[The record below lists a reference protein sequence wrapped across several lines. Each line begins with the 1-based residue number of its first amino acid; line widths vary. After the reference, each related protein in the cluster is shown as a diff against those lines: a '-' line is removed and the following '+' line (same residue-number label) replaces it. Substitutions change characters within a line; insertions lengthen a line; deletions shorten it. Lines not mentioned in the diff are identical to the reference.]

1 MNLHYSNAVV
11 APQNSSGRS
20 AVVEVLRA
28 NSVAAYISAN
38 ILLYVGLSLQVTTL
52 AKQVYDITRRELD
65 LGWLGLAEFLPI
77 ALLVFVTG
85 TVADRYN
92 RKRISQ
98 IAMFGELAS
107 ALLLAWYASTKPT
120 GVFPIFMIAILYGSS
135 RAFLAPSMRPIAANI
150 APEGRLPQM
159 IALYSTVWTSAGII
173 GPAASGFLYSASPV
187 LAYLVGSALI
197 LGALGSFSTVNV
209 PPTQRS
215 ADHAGHSH
223 AGETPGDESR
233 GGASGERP
241 TLRSAVEGLRYIRRT
256 PILFAA
262 IALDLFAVLFG
273 GAVALLPVIAEE
285 RLGVGNIAYGWLR
298 AAAGIGA
305 GSVALL
311 LAVRPLRRHVGKW
324 LLVAVGV
331 FGAGTIVLGLTRTY
345 WIAFVAIL
353 VIHGADMVSVFVRGS
368 IVPLVTPDDKR
379 GRVSAVENVFIGAT
393 NELGAFESG
402 VAAAAVGVPATVVGG
417 GVFTLGIVGVWW
429 VKFKQLRNVDRF
441 EDLQPA

>member
-1 MNLHYSNAVV
+1 MT
-11 APQNSSGRS
+11 PERKSGR
-20 AVVEVLRA
+20 APLLEILRA
-28 NSVAAYISAN
+28 PSVAAYISAN

-52 AKQVYDITRRELD
+52 AKQVYDITKRELD

-92 RKRISQ
+92 RKRVSQ
-98 IAMFGELAS
+98 LAMTGELAS
-107 ALLLAWYASTKPT
+107 ALLLAWYASTEPT

-135 RAFLAPSMRPIAANI
+135 RAFLAPSMRPIAAAI

-197 LGALGSFSTVNV
+197 ISAISSFSAVRV

-215 ADHAGHSH
+215 TTSV
-223 AGETPGDESR
+223 GDGG
-233 GGASGERP
+233 GGASGAERP
-241 TLRSAVEGLRYIRRT
+241 TMRSAIEGLRYVRRT

-305 GSVALL
+305 GAVALM
-311 LAVRPLRRHVGKW
+311 LAVRPLRRHVGRW
-324 LLVAVGV
+324 LLVAVAIFGV
-331 FGAGTIVLGLTRTY
+331 ATIVLGFTRTY
-345 WIAFVAIL
+345 WIAFVAII

-393 NELGAFESG
+393 NELGAFQSG

-429 VKFKQLRNVDRF
+429 MKFKQLRDVDRF
-441 EDLQPA
+441 EDLKPS

>member
-1 MNLHYSNAVV
+1 M
-11 APQNSSGRS
+11 
-20 AVVEVLRA
+20 LRA
-28 NSVAAYISAN
+28 PSVGAYIGAN
-38 ILLYVGLSLQVTTL
+38 VLLYVGLSLQVTTL
-52 AKQVYDITRRELD
+52 AKQVYDINKREID
-65 LGWLGLAEFLPI
+65 LGFLGLAEFLPI

-85 TVADRYN
+85 TVADRFN
-92 RKRISQ
+92 RKRVSQ
-98 IAMFGELAS
+98 SAMAGELAS
-107 ALLLAWYASTKPT
+107 ALLLMWYASTEPT
-120 GVFPIFMIAILYGSS
+120 SVLPIFLIAILYGSS

-159 IALYSTVWTSAGII
+159 IALYSTVWTSAGIV
-173 GPAASGFLYSASPV
+173 GPAMSGFLYSASPV
-187 LAYLVGSALI
+187 VAYGTGSALVLLAI
-197 LGALGSFSTVNV
+197 ATFSTVRV
-209 PPTQRS
+209 PPTKRA
-215 ADHAGHSH
+215 ADS
-223 AGETPGDESR
+223 D
-233 GGASGERP
+233 ERP
-241 TLRSAVEGLRYIRRT
+241 TVRSAVEGLRYIRRT

-305 GSVALL
+305 GGVALV
-311 LAVRPLRRHVGKW
+311 LAVRPLRRNVGRW

-402 VAAAAVGVPATVVGG
+402 VAAQAVGVPATVVGG
-417 GVFTLGIVGVWW
+417 GVLTLGIVGVWW

-441 EDLQPA
+441 EDLKPA

>member
-1 MNLHYSNAVV
+1 V
-11 APQNSSGRS
+11 
-20 AVVEVLRA
+20 
-28 NSVAAYISAN
+28 
-38 ILLYVGLSLQVTTL
+38 LLYVGLSLQVTTL

-65 LGWLGLAEFLPI
+65 LGFLGLAEFLPI

-85 TVADRYN
+85 TVADRFN

-98 IAMFGELAS
+98 IAMAGELAS
-107 ALLLAWYASTKPT
+107 ALLLMWYASTKPT
-120 GVFPIFMIAILYGSS
+120 SVFPIFVIAVLYGSS
-135 RAFLAPSMRPIAANI
+135 RAFLAPSMRPIAAAI

-159 IALYSTVWTSAGII
+159 IALYSTVWTSAGIV
-173 GPAASGFLYSASPV
+173 GPAMSGFLYSASPV
-187 LAYLVGSALI
+187 IAYGTGSALI
-197 LGALGSFSTVNV
+197 LIALATFSAVRV
-209 PPTQRS
+209 PATQRG
-215 ADHAGHSH
+215 AD
-223 AGETPGDESR
+223 
-233 GGASGERP
+233 ASERP

-305 GSVALL
+305 GVVALL
-311 LAVRPLRRHVGKW
+311 LAVRPLRRNVGRW
-324 LLVAVGV
+324 LLVAVAV
-331 FGAGTIVLGLTRTY
+331 FGVGTIVLGLTRTY
-345 WIAFVAIL
+345 WIAFVAVL

-402 VAAAAVGVPATVVGG
+402 VAAQAVGVPATVVGG
-417 GVFTLGIVGVWW
+417 GVLTLGIVGVWW
-429 VKFKQLRNVDRF
+429 VKFKQLRDVDRF
-441 EDLQPA
+441 EDLKPA

>member
-1 MNLHYSNAVV
+1 VF
-11 APQNSSGRS
+11 
-20 AVVEVLRA
+20 EVLRA
-28 NSVAAYISAN
+28 PSVGAYIGAN
-38 ILLYVGLSLQVTTL
+38 VLLYIGLSLQVTTL

-65 LGWLGLAEFLPI
+65 LGFLGLAEFLPI

-85 TVADRYN
+85 TVADRFN

-98 IAMFGELAS
+98 IAMAGELAS
-107 ALLLAWYASTKPT
+107 ALLLMWYASTKPT
-120 GVFPIFMIAILYGSS
+120 SVFPIFVIAVLYGSS
-135 RAFLAPSMRPIAANI
+135 RAFLAPSMRPIAAAI

-159 IALYSTVWTSAGII
+159 IALYSTVWTSAGIV
-173 GPAASGFLYSASPV
+173 GPAMSGFLYSASPV
-187 LAYLVGSALI
+187 IAYGTGSALI
-197 LGALGSFSTVNV
+197 LIALATFSAVRV
-209 PPTQRS
+209 PATQRG
-215 ADHAGHSH
+215 ADAN
-223 AGETPGDESR
+223 
-233 GGASGERP
+233 ERP

-305 GSVALL
+305 GVVALL
-311 LAVRPLRRHVGKW
+311 LAVRPLRRNVGRW
-324 LLVAVGV
+324 LLVAVAV
-331 FGAGTIVLGLTRTY
+331 FGVGTIVLGLTRTY
-345 WIAFVAIL
+345 WIAFVAVL

-402 VAAAAVGVPATVVGG
+402 VAAQAVGVPATVVGG
-417 GVFTLGIVGVWW
+417 GVLTLGIVGVWW
-429 VKFKQLRNVDRF
+429 VKFKQLRDVDRF
-441 EDLQPA
+441 EDLKPA

>member
-1 MNLHYSNAVV
+1 MT
-11 APQNSSGRS
+11 PQNSSGRP
-20 AVVEVLRA
+20 ALIEILRA
-28 NSVAAYISAN
+28 PSVAAYISAN

-98 IAMFGELAS
+98 LAMTGELAS
-107 ALLLAWYASTKPT
+107 AMLLAWYASTEPT
-120 GVFPIFMIAILYGSS
+120 GVFPIFLIAVLYGTS
-135 RAFLAPSMRPIAANI
+135 RAFLAPSMRPIAAAI

-197 LGALGSFSTVNV
+197 VCAIASFSSVRV
-209 PPTQRS
+209 PPTQRAAGAAGAAS
-215 ADHAGHSH
+215 AGSA
-223 AGETPGDESR
+223 A
-233 GGASGERP
+233 ERP
-241 TLRSAVEGLRYIRRT
+241 TLRTAIEGLHYIRRT

-305 GSVALL
+305 GGVALL

-441 EDLQPA
+441 EDLKPS

>member
-1 MNLHYSNAVV
+1 ML
-11 APQNSSGRS
+11 
-20 AVVEVLRA
+20 EVLRA
-28 NSVAAYISAN
+28 PSVGAYIGAN
-38 ILLYVGLSLQVTTL
+38 VLLYVGLSLQVTTL
-52 AKQVYDITRRELD
+52 AKQVYDINKREID
-65 LGWLGLAEFLPI
+65 LGFLGLAEFLPI
-77 ALLVFVTG
+77 VLLVFVTG
-85 TVADRYN
+85 TVADRFN
-92 RKRISQ
+92 RKRVSQ
-98 IAMFGELAS
+98 LAMAGELAS
-107 ALLLAWYASTKPT
+107 ALLLMWYASTEPT
-120 GVFPIFMIAILYGSS
+120 SVLPIFLIALLYGGS

-159 IALYSTVWTSAGII
+159 IALYSTVWTSAGIV
-173 GPAASGFLYSASPV
+173 GPAMSGFLYSASPV
-187 LAYLVGSALI
+187 VAYGTGSMLVLLAIAT
-197 LGALGSFSTVNV
+197 FSTVRV
-209 PPTQRS
+209 PPTKRA
-215 ADHAGHSH
+215 ADS
-223 AGETPGDESR
+223 D
-233 GGASGERP
+233 ERP
-241 TLRSAVEGLRYIRRT
+241 TVRSAVEGLRYIRRT

-305 GSVALL
+305 GGVALV
-311 LAVRPLRRHVGKW
+311 LAVRPLRRNVGRW

-402 VAAAAVGVPATVVGG
+402 VAAQAVGVPATVVGG
-417 GVFTLGIVGVWW
+417 GVLTLGIVGVWW

-441 EDLQPA
+441 EDLKPA

>member
-1 MNLHYSNAVV
+1 MPPENK
-11 APQNSSGRS
+11 SGR
-20 AVVEVLRA
+20 APLLEILRA
-28 NSVAAYISAN
+28 PSVAAYISAN
-38 ILLYVGLSLQVTTL
+38 ILLYVGLTLQVTTL
-52 AKQVYDITRRELD
+52 AKQVYDITKRELD

-98 IAMFGELAS
+98 FAMLGELAS
-107 ALLLAWYASTKPT
+107 ALLLAWYASTEPT
-120 GVFPIFMIAILYGSS
+120 GVFPIFMIAILYGGS
-135 RAFLAPSMRPIAANI
+135 RAFLAPSMRPIAAAI
-150 APEGRLPQM
+150 APVGRLPQM

-197 LGALGSFSTVNV
+197 VCAITSFSTVRV
-209 PPTQRS
+209 PPTQRA
-215 ADHAGHSH
+215 AD
-223 AGETPGDESR
+223 D
-233 GGASGERP
+233 ASGELRGVSGTERP
-241 TLRSAVEGLRYIRRT
+241 TLRSAIEGLSYIRRT

-305 GSVALL
+305 GGVALL
-311 LAVRPLRRHVGKW
+311 LAIRPLRRHVGKW

-331 FGAGTIVLGLTRTY
+331 FGVGTIVLGLTRTY

-429 VKFKQLRNVDRF
+429 MKFKQLRDVDRF
-441 EDLQPA
+441 EDLKPS

>member
-1 MNLHYSNAVV
+1 VTPEHL
-11 APQNSSGRS
+11 SGRRS
-20 AVVEVLRA
+20 LFEVLRA
-28 NSVAAYISAN
+28 PSVGAYISAN
-38 ILLYVGLSLQVTTL
+38 VLLYVGLSLQVTTL

-65 LGWLGLAEFLPI
+65 LGFLGLAEFLPI

-85 TVADRYN
+85 SVADRFN

-98 IAMFGELAS
+98 IAMAGELAS
-107 ALLLAWYASTKPT
+107 ALLLMWYASTKPT
-120 GVFPIFMIAILYGSS
+120 SVFPIFVIAVLYGSS
-135 RAFLAPSMRPIAANI
+135 RAFLAPSMRPIAAAI

-159 IALYSTVWTSAGII
+159 IALYSTVWTSAGIV
-173 GPAASGFLYSASPV
+173 GPAMSGFLYSASPV
-187 LAYLVGSALI
+187 IAYGTGSALI
-197 LGALGSFSTVNV
+197 LIALATFSAVRV
-209 PPTQRS
+209 PATQRG
-215 ADHAGHSH
+215 ADAN
-223 AGETPGDESR
+223 
-233 GGASGERP
+233 ERP

-305 GSVALL
+305 GAVALL
-311 LAVRPLRRHVGKW
+311 LAIRPLRRNVGRW
-324 LLVAVGV
+324 LLVAVAV
-331 FGAGTIVLGLTRTY
+331 FGVGTIVLGLTRTY
-345 WIAFVAIL
+345 WIAFVAVL

-402 VAAAAVGVPATVVGG
+402 VAAQAVGVPATVVGG
-417 GVFTLGIVGVWW
+417 GVLTLGIVGVWW
-429 VKFKQLRNVDRF
+429 VKFKQLRDVDRF
-441 EDLQPA
+441 EDLKPA

>member
-1 MNLHYSNAVV
+1 MR
-11 APQNSSGRS
+11 AP
-20 AVVEVLRA
+20 
-28 NSVAAYISAN
+28 SVGAYIAAN
-38 ILLYVGLSLQVTTL
+38 VLLYVGLSLQVTTL

-107 ALLLAWYASTKPT
+107 ALLLAWYASTEPT
-120 GVFPIFMIAILYGSS
+120 GVFPIFMIAILYGGS

-197 LGALGSFSTVNV
+197 LCAIASFSVVRV
-209 PPTQRS
+209 PPTQRVGN
-215 ADHAGHSH
+215 A
-223 AGETPGDESR
+223 AGESNA
-233 GGASGERP
+233 GASGERP

-311 LAVRPLRRHVGKW
+311 LAIRPLRRHVGKW

>member
-1 MNLHYSNAVV
+1 MPPESK
-11 APQNSSGRS
+11 SGR
-20 AVVEVLRA
+20 AALLEILRA
-28 NSVAAYISAN
+28 PSVAAYISAN

-52 AKQVYDITRRELD
+52 AKQVYDITKRELD

-92 RKRISQ
+92 RKRVSQ
-98 IAMFGELAS
+98 LAMTGELAS
-107 ALLLAWYASTKPT
+107 ALLLAWYASTEPT

-135 RAFLAPSMRPIAANI
+135 RAFLAPSMRPIAAAI

-197 LGALGSFSTVNV
+197 MSAISSFSAVRV

-215 ADHAGHSH
+215 TTSAG
-223 AGETPGDESR
+223 D
-233 GGASGERP
+233 GGGGGSGAERP
-241 TLRSAVEGLRYIRRT
+241 TMRSAIEGLRYVRRT

-305 GSVALL
+305 GAVALM
-311 LAVRPLRRHVGKW
+311 LAVRPLRRHVGRW
-324 LLVAVGV
+324 LLVAVAIFGV
-331 FGAGTIVLGLTRTY
+331 ATIVLGFTRTY
-345 WIAFVAIL
+345 WIAFVAII

-393 NELGAFESG
+393 NELGAFQSG

-429 VKFKQLRNVDRF
+429 MKFKQLRDVDRF
-441 EDLQPA
+441 EDLKPS

>member
-1 MNLHYSNAVV
+1 VL
-11 APQNSSGRS
+11 
-20 AVVEVLRA
+20 EVLRA
-28 NSVAAYISAN
+28 PSVGAYIGAN
-38 ILLYVGLSLQVTTL
+38 VLLYVGLSLQVTTL
-52 AKQVYDITRRELD
+52 AKQVYDINKREID
-65 LGWLGLAEFLPI
+65 LGFLGLAEFLPI

-85 TVADRYN
+85 TVADRFN
-92 RKRISQ
+92 RKRVSQ
-98 IAMFGELAS
+98 LAMAGELAS
-107 ALLLAWYASTKPT
+107 AVLLMWYASTEPT
-120 GVFPIFMIAILYGSS
+120 SVLPIFLIAILYGSS

-159 IALYSTVWTSAGII
+159 IALYSTVWTSAGIV
-173 GPAASGFLYSASPV
+173 GPAMSGFLYSASPV
-187 LAYLVGSALI
+187 VAYGTGSALVLLAI
-197 LGALGSFSTVNV
+197 ATFSTVRV
-209 PPTQRS
+209 PPTKRA
-215 ADHAGHSH
+215 ADS
-223 AGETPGDESR
+223 D
-233 GGASGERP
+233 ERP

-305 GSVALL
+305 GGVALV
-311 LAVRPLRRHVGKW
+311 LAVRPLRRNVGRW

-402 VAAAAVGVPATVVGG
+402 VAAQAVGVPATVVGG
-417 GVFTLGIVGVWW
+417 GVLTLGIVGVWW

-441 EDLQPA
+441 EDLKPA

>member
-1 MNLHYSNAVV
+1 MPPENK
-11 APQNSSGRS
+11 SGR
-20 AVVEVLRA
+20 APLLEILRA
-28 NSVAAYISAN
+28 PSVAAYISAN

-52 AKQVYDITRRELD
+52 AKQVYDITKRELD

-98 IAMFGELAS
+98 FAMLGELAS
-107 ALLLAWYASTKPT
+107 ALLLAWYASTEPT
-120 GVFPIFMIAILYGSS
+120 GVFPIFMIAILYGGS
-135 RAFLAPSMRPIAANI
+135 RAFLAPSMRPIAAAI
-150 APEGRLPQM
+150 APVGRLPQM

-197 LGALGSFSTVNV
+197 VCAITSFSTVRV
-209 PPTQRS
+209 PPTQRA
-215 ADHAGHSH
+215 AD
-223 AGETPGDESR
+223 D
-233 GGASGERP
+233 ASGELRGVSGTERP
-241 TLRSAVEGLRYIRRT
+241 TLRSAIEGLSYIRRT

-305 GSVALL
+305 GGVALL
-311 LAVRPLRRHVGKW
+311 LAIRPLRRHVGKW

-331 FGAGTIVLGLTRTY
+331 FGVGTIVLGLTRTY

-429 VKFKQLRNVDRF
+429 MKFKQLRDVDRF
-441 EDLQPA
+441 EDLKPS

>member
-1 MNLHYSNAVV
+1 V
-11 APQNSSGRS
+11 
-20 AVVEVLRA
+20 
-28 NSVAAYISAN
+28 
-38 ILLYVGLSLQVTTL
+38 LLYVGLSLQVTTL

-65 LGWLGLAEFLPI
+65 LGFLGLAEFLPI

-85 TVADRYN
+85 TVADRFN

-98 IAMFGELAS
+98 IAMAGELAS
-107 ALLLAWYASTKPT
+107 ALLLMWYASTKPT
-120 GVFPIFMIAILYGSS
+120 SVFPIFVIAVLYGSS
-135 RAFLAPSMRPIAANI
+135 RAFLAPSMRPIAAAI

-159 IALYSTVWTSAGII
+159 IALYSTVWTSAGIV
-173 GPAASGFLYSASPV
+173 GPAMSGFLYSASPV
-187 LAYLVGSALI
+187 IAYGTGSALI
-197 LGALGSFSTVNV
+197 LIALATFSAVRV
-209 PPTQRS
+209 PATQRG
-215 ADHAGHSH
+215 ADAN
-223 AGETPGDESR
+223 
-233 GGASGERP
+233 ERP

-305 GSVALL
+305 GAVALL
-311 LAVRPLRRHVGKW
+311 LAIRPLRRNVGRW
-324 LLVAVGV
+324 LLVAVAV
-331 FGAGTIVLGLTRTY
+331 FGVGTIVLGLTRTY
-345 WIAFVAIL
+345 WIAFVAVL

-402 VAAAAVGVPATVVGG
+402 VAAQAVGVPATVVGG
-417 GVFTLGIVGVWW
+417 GVLTLGIVGVWW
-429 VKFKQLRNVDRF
+429 VKFKQLRDVDRF
-441 EDLQPA
+441 EDLKPA

>member
-1 MNLHYSNAVV
+1 VL
-11 APQNSSGRS
+11 
-20 AVVEVLRA
+20 EVLRA
-28 NSVAAYISAN
+28 PSVGAYIGAN
-38 ILLYVGLSLQVTTL
+38 VLLYVGLSLQVTTL
-52 AKQVYDITRRELD
+52 AKQVYDINKREID
-65 LGWLGLAEFLPI
+65 LGFLGLAEFLPI

-85 TVADRYN
+85 TVADRFN
-92 RKRISQ
+92 RKRVSQ
-98 IAMFGELAS
+98 LAMAGELAS
-107 ALLLAWYASTKPT
+107 AVLLMWYASTEPT
-120 GVFPIFMIAILYGSS
+120 SVLPIFLIAILYGSS

-159 IALYSTVWTSAGII
+159 IALYSTVWTSAGIV
-173 GPAASGFLYSASPV
+173 GPAMSGFLYSASPV
-187 LAYLVGSALI
+187 VAYGTGSALVLLAI
-197 LGALGSFSTVNV
+197 ATFSTVRV
-209 PPTQRS
+209 PPTKRA
-215 ADHAGHSH
+215 ADS
-223 AGETPGDESR
+223 D
-233 GGASGERP
+233 ERP

-305 GSVALL
+305 GGVALV
-311 LAVRPLRRHVGKW
+311 LAVRPLRRNVGRW

-402 VAAAAVGVPATVVGG
+402 VAAQAVGVPATVVGG
-417 GVFTLGIVGVWW
+417 GVLTLGIVGVWW

>member
-1 MNLHYSNAVV
+1 ML
-11 APQNSSGRS
+11 
-20 AVVEVLRA
+20 EVLRA
-28 NSVAAYISAN
+28 PSVGAYIGAN
-38 ILLYVGLSLQVTTL
+38 VLLYVGLSLQVTTL
-52 AKQVYDITRRELD
+52 AKQVYDINKREID
-65 LGWLGLAEFLPI
+65 LGFLGLAEFLPI

-85 TVADRYN
+85 TVADRFN
-92 RKRISQ
+92 RKRVSQ
-98 IAMFGELAS
+98 SAMAGELAS
-107 ALLLAWYASTKPT
+107 ALLLMWYASTEPT
-120 GVFPIFMIAILYGSS
+120 SVLPIFLIAILYGSS

-159 IALYSTVWTSAGII
+159 IALYSTVWTSAGIV
-173 GPAASGFLYSASPV
+173 GPAMSGFLYSASPV
-187 LAYLVGSALI
+187 VAYGTGSALVLLAI
-197 LGALGSFSTVNV
+197 ATFSTVRV
-209 PPTQRS
+209 PPTKRA
-215 ADHAGHSH
+215 ADS
-223 AGETPGDESR
+223 D
-233 GGASGERP
+233 ERP

-305 GSVALL
+305 GGVALV
-311 LAVRPLRRHVGKW
+311 LAVRPLRRNVGRW

-345 WIAFVAIL
+345 WIAFVAVL

-402 VAAAAVGVPATVVGG
+402 VAAQAVGVPATVVGG
-417 GVFTLGIVGVWW
+417 GVLTLGIVGVWW

>member
-1 MNLHYSNAVV
+1 LL
-11 APQNSSGRS
+11 
-20 AVVEVLRA
+20 EILRA
-28 NSVAAYISAN
+28 PSVAAYISAN

-52 AKQVYDITRRELD
+52 AKQVYDITKRELD

-98 IAMFGELAS
+98 FAMLGELAS
-107 ALLLAWYASTKPT
+107 ALLLAWYASTEPT
-120 GVFPIFMIAILYGSS
+120 GVFPIFMIAILYGGS
-135 RAFLAPSMRPIAANI
+135 RAFLAPSMRPIAAAI

-197 LGALGSFSTVNV
+197 VCAITSFSTVRV
-209 PPTQRS
+209 PPTQR
-215 ADHAGHSH
+215 AARD
-223 AGETPGDESR
+223 
-233 GGASGERP
+233 ASGELRGVSGTERP
-241 TLRSAVEGLRYIRRT
+241 TLRSAIEGLSYIRRT

-305 GSVALL
+305 GGVALL
-311 LAVRPLRRHVGKW
+311 LAIRPLRRHVGKW

-331 FGAGTIVLGLTRTY
+331 FGVGTIVLGLTRTY

-429 VKFKQLRNVDRF
+429 MKFKQLRDVDRF
-441 EDLQPA
+441 EDLKPS

>member
-1 MNLHYSNAVV
+1 ML
-11 APQNSSGRS
+11 
-20 AVVEVLRA
+20 EVLRA
-28 NSVAAYISAN
+28 PSVGAYIGAN
-38 ILLYVGLSLQVTTL
+38 VLLYVGLSLQVTTL
-52 AKQVYDITRRELD
+52 AKQVYDINKREID
-65 LGWLGLAEFLPI
+65 LGFLGLAEFLPI

-85 TVADRYN
+85 TVADRFN
-92 RKRISQ
+92 RKRVSQ
-98 IAMFGELAS
+98 SAMAGELAS
-107 ALLLAWYASTKPT
+107 ALLLMWYASTEPT
-120 GVFPIFMIAILYGSS
+120 SVLPIFLIAILYGGS

-159 IALYSTVWTSAGII
+159 IALYSTVWTSAGIV
-173 GPAASGFLYSASPV
+173 GPAMSGFLYSASPV
-187 LAYLVGSALI
+187 VAYGTGSALVLLAI
-197 LGALGSFSTVNV
+197 ATFSTVRV
-209 PPTQRS
+209 PPTKRA
-215 ADHAGHSH
+215 ADS
-223 AGETPGDESR
+223 D
-233 GGASGERP
+233 ERP

-305 GSVALL
+305 GGVALV
-311 LAVRPLRRHVGKW
+311 LAVRPLRRNVGRW

-402 VAAAAVGVPATVVGG
+402 VAAQAVGVPATVVGG
-417 GVFTLGIVGVWW
+417 GVLTLGIVGVWW

-441 EDLQPA
+441 EDLKPA

>member
-1 MNLHYSNAVV
+1 ML
-11 APQNSSGRS
+11 
-20 AVVEVLRA
+20 EVLRA
-28 NSVAAYISAN
+28 PSVGAYIGAN
-38 ILLYVGLSLQVTTL
+38 VLLYVGLSLQVTTL
-52 AKQVYDITRRELD
+52 AKQVYDINKREID
-65 LGWLGLAEFLPI
+65 LGFLGLAEFLPI

-85 TVADRYN
+85 TVADRFN
-92 RKRISQ
+92 RKRVSQ
-98 IAMFGELAS
+98 LAMAGELAS
-107 ALLLAWYASTKPT
+107 AVLLMWYASTEPT
-120 GVFPIFMIAILYGSS
+120 SVLPIFLIAILYGSS

-159 IALYSTVWTSAGII
+159 IALYSTVWTSAGIV
-173 GPAASGFLYSASPV
+173 GPAMSGFLYSASPV
-187 LAYLVGSALI
+187 VAYGTGSALVLLAI
-197 LGALGSFSTVNV
+197 ATFSTVRV
-209 PPTQRS
+209 PPTKRA
-215 ADHAGHSH
+215 ADS
-223 AGETPGDESR
+223 D
-233 GGASGERP
+233 ERP

-305 GSVALL
+305 GGVALV
-311 LAVRPLRRHVGKW
+311 LAVRPLRRNVGRW

-402 VAAAAVGVPATVVGG
+402 VAAQAVGVPATVVGG
-417 GVFTLGIVGVWW
+417 GVLTLGIVGVWW

-441 EDLQPA
+441 EDLKPA

>member
-1 MNLHYSNAVV
+1 MT
-11 APQNSSGRS
+11 PQNSSGRP
-20 AVVEVLRA
+20 ALIEILRA
-28 NSVAAYISAN
+28 PSVAAYISAN

-98 IAMFGELAS
+98 LAMTGELAS
-107 ALLLAWYASTKPT
+107 AMLLAWYASTEPT

-135 RAFLAPSMRPIAANI
+135 RAFLAPSMRPIAAAI

-173 GPAASGFLYSASPV
+173 GPATSGFLYSASPV
-187 LAYLVGSALI
+187 LAYLVGSALVVCAI
-197 LGALGSFSTVNV
+197 ASFSSVRV
-209 PPTQRS
+209 PPTQRAADAAGDDADAS
-215 ADHAGHSH
+215 AGSA
-223 AGETPGDESR
+223 A
-233 GGASGERP
+233 ERP
-241 TLRSAVEGLRYIRRT
+241 TLRTAIEGLHYIRRT

-305 GSVALL
+305 GGVALL

-417 GVFTLGIVGVWW
+417 GVFTLGIVSVWW

-441 EDLQPA
+441 EDLKPS

>member
-1 MNLHYSNAVV
+1 ML
-11 APQNSSGRS
+11 
-20 AVVEVLRA
+20 EVLRA
-28 NSVAAYISAN
+28 PSVGAYIGAN
-38 ILLYVGLSLQVTTL
+38 VLLYVGLSLQVTTL
-52 AKQVYDITRRELD
+52 AKQVYDINKREID
-65 LGWLGLAEFLPI
+65 LGFLGLAEFLPI

-85 TVADRYN
+85 TVADRFN
-92 RKRISQ
+92 RKRVSQ
-98 IAMFGELAS
+98 LAMAGELAS
-107 ALLLAWYASTKPT
+107 AVLLMWYASTEPT
-120 GVFPIFMIAILYGSS
+120 SVLPIFLIAILYGGS

-159 IALYSTVWTSAGII
+159 IALYSTVWTSAGIV
-173 GPAASGFLYSASPV
+173 GPAMSGFLYSASPV
-187 LAYLVGSALI
+187 VAYGTGSMLVLLAIAT
-197 LGALGSFSTVNV
+197 FSTVRV
-209 PPTQRS
+209 PPTKRA
-215 ADHAGHSH
+215 ADS
-223 AGETPGDESR
+223 D
-233 GGASGERP
+233 ERP
-241 TLRSAVEGLRYIRRT
+241 TVRSAVEGLRYIRRT

-305 GSVALL
+305 GGVALV
-311 LAVRPLRRHVGKW
+311 LAVRPLRRNVGRW

-402 VAAAAVGVPATVVGG
+402 VAAQAVGVPATVVGG
-417 GVFTLGIVGVWW
+417 GVLTLGIVGVWW

-441 EDLQPA
+441 EDLKPA

>member
-1 MNLHYSNAVV
+1 MT
-11 APQNSSGRS
+11 PQNSSGRP
-20 AVVEVLRA
+20 ALIEILRA
-28 NSVAAYISAN
+28 PSVAAYISAN

-98 IAMFGELAS
+98 LAMTGELAS
-107 ALLLAWYASTKPT
+107 AMLLAWYASTEPT

-135 RAFLAPSMRPIAANI
+135 RAFLAPSMRPIAAAI

-187 LAYLVGSALI
+187 LAYLVGSALVVCAI
-197 LGALGSFSTVNV
+197 ASFSSVRV
-209 PPTQRS
+209 PPTQRAADAAGDDADAS
-215 ADHAGHSH
+215 AGSA
-223 AGETPGDESR
+223 A
-233 GGASGERP
+233 ERP
-241 TLRSAVEGLRYIRRT
+241 TLRTAIEGLHYIRRT

-305 GSVALL
+305 GGVALL
-311 LAVRPLRRHVGKW
+311 LAVRPLRRHVGKC

-441 EDLQPA
+441 EDLKPS

>member
-1 MNLHYSNAVV
+1 ML
-11 APQNSSGRS
+11 
-20 AVVEVLRA
+20 EVLRA
-28 NSVAAYISAN
+28 PSVGAYIGAN
-38 ILLYVGLSLQVTTL
+38 VLLYVGLSLQVTTL
-52 AKQVYDITRRELD
+52 AKQVYDINKREID
-65 LGWLGLAEFLPI
+65 LGFLGLAEFLPI

-85 TVADRYN
+85 TVADRFN
-92 RKRISQ
+92 RKRVSQ
-98 IAMFGELAS
+98 LAMAGELAS
-107 ALLLAWYASTKPT
+107 AVLLMWYASTEPT
-120 GVFPIFMIAILYGSS
+120 SVLPIFLIAILYGSS

-159 IALYSTVWTSAGII
+159 IALYSTVWTSAGIV
-173 GPAASGFLYSASPV
+173 GPAMSGFLYSASPV
-187 LAYLVGSALI
+187 VAYGTGSALVLLAI
-197 LGALGSFSTVNV
+197 ATFSIVRV
-209 PPTQRS
+209 PPTKRA
-215 ADHAGHSH
+215 ADS
-223 AGETPGDESR
+223 D
-233 GGASGERP
+233 ERP

-305 GSVALL
+305 GGVALV
-311 LAVRPLRRHVGKW
+311 LAVRPLRRNVGRW

-402 VAAAAVGVPATVVGG
+402 VAAQAVGVPATVVGG
-417 GVFTLGIVGVWW
+417 GVLTLGIVGVWW

-441 EDLQPA
+441 EDLKPA

>member
-1 MNLHYSNAVV
+1 M
-11 APQNSSGRS
+11 PQHSSGRRS
-20 AVVEVLRA
+20 VFEVLRA
-28 NSVAAYISAN
+28 PSVGAYIGAN
-38 ILLYVGLSLQVTTL
+38 VLLYIGLSLQVTTL

-65 LGWLGLAEFLPI
+65 LGFLGLAEFLPI

-85 TVADRYN
+85 TVADRFN

-98 IAMFGELAS
+98 IAMAGELAS
-107 ALLLAWYASTKPT
+107 ALLLMWYASTKPT
-120 GVFPIFMIAILYGSS
+120 SVFPIFVIAVLYGSS
-135 RAFLAPSMRPIAANI
+135 RAFLAPSMRPIAAAI

-159 IALYSTVWTSAGII
+159 IALYSTVWTSAGIV
-173 GPAASGFLYSASPV
+173 GPAMSGFLYSASPV
-187 LAYLVGSALI
+187 IAYGTGSALI
-197 LGALGSFSTVNV
+197 LIALATFSAVRV
-209 PPTQRS
+209 PATQRG
-215 ADHAGHSH
+215 ADAN
-223 AGETPGDESR
+223 
-233 GGASGERP
+233 ERP

-305 GSVALL
+305 GAVALL
-311 LAVRPLRRHVGKW
+311 LAIRPLRRNVGRW
-324 LLVAVGV
+324 LLVAVAV
-331 FGAGTIVLGLTRTY
+331 FGVGTIVLGLTRTY
-345 WIAFVAIL
+345 WIAFVAVL

-402 VAAAAVGVPATVVGG
+402 VAAQAVGVPATVVGG
-417 GVFTLGIVGVWW
+417 GVLTLGIVGVWW
-429 VKFKQLRNVDRF
+429 VKFKQLRDVDRF
-441 EDLQPA
+441 EDLKPA